1 MNTTMQIEKFIP
13 SETPLNTGINLIEA
27 SAGTGKTYTIAM
39 LVLRFVVEKEFNIN
53 QLLVVTFTKAAT
65 EELKDRIRSR
75 LSQARALIT
84 HPSQHHD
91 WAIEQWLA
99 QLSLEK
105 SLIIERLDNAL
116 LNIDQASVFTIHSFC
131 QRILSDYALETG
143 QCFNL
148 ELIPDSHVIYQSCT
162 HDYWRKQLYPRT
174 PLHVSLLIA
183 EYKTPEDLLTSI
195 KRLSTFVDVIP
206 TTQKLSPLLTTAE
219 QLIQATQPQFEA
231 LFKILTSAFSDKKF
245 KKGYQQKCEDNAEA
259 LQQWLTGESFN
270 VPSLETLALFTEQG
284 LIEGLNA
291 AKFRTTKT
299 EESHNRKAN
308 YLNALDIKA
317 VAFEGLIDILKQ
329 LSLHFRLGLIDDLNI
344 SLQATLQQ
352 RNQLTF
358 DDLISRLCQ
367 TLQQEPS
374 QLLIKTLQQRFKVAL
389 IDEFQDTDDQQW
401 AIFSR
406 LFSAPTCYMYLIG
419 DPKQAIYKFRGADI
433 FSYFNAKETAQHT
446 FTLASNWRTHPQ
458 LVTAVNQLFSRKKE
472 AFLFEE
478 LLFYDVEAAKTVDDG
493 EIHQKKQTIAPM
505 MLWQLA
511 PSDSTT
517 GDWTAGKAAKVIQTT
532 VVNEILSLLLDD
544 YSFHQKS
551 QIAAIKPQDI
561 AILVRSNRQA
571 RDYQQ
576 ALQYQGIPAV
586 LNSVESI
593 FSSAQAFELY
603 QLLQAVKN
611 NDDLNALKTALTL
624 DCFGLN
630 GDDFYH
636 LINDDMALEAW
647 VSRFNDYHLLW
658 QQQGFMV
665 MISRLIAHENIYAK
679 LAQQPLSERCLSNWH
694 HLIELIQLAS
704 IESSFTM
711 EKTLEYLKNSIQTE
725 ENNHQLR
732 LESDDEA
739 VKIMTMHRSKGLE
752 FNVVFCPFVW
762 HENNQK
768 DPDLVQCH
776 IDGNMIQDL
785 GSENFKAHVQKATEE
800 QLAEDLRI
808 LYVALTRAKYRC
820 YLAWANVR
828 TKNIPNQSAFS
839 YLMDFWEDNF
849 EDQTQKF
856 KTLKNQ
862 YETCFDYQL
871 IDPEISSTQFYQAK
885 KETKALTARI
895 RKPFTQTHWTIS
907 SYTALSALSEQHSTE
922 STLKKSEILSLTPWS
937 LLPKGTQMGNVIHN
951 LLEFNHFKNL
961 ADPEFNLTLQS
972 EQSCR
977 RYGITLE
984 QPALLNQLLHT
995 IVSTPLSIEDE
1006 HFCLKHLNHWQ
1017 CIKEMPFYLTIKP
1030 LNLKKIN
1037 QLLAHCSVYQPLY
1050 EKQLEGYLTGFIDL
1064 VCEYQGRYY
1073 VMDYKSNSLD
1083 NYEPEALITAM
1094 HAHNYGLQYWL
1105 YSVVLHLYLQQRLHD
1120 YDYHQHFGG
1129 VRYLFVRGMRI
1140 ENPLG
1145 SIYSDRPDLSTLNA
1159 LSTLFIDT

>member
-1 MNTTMQIEKFIP
+1 
-13 SETPLNTGINLIEA
+13 
-27 SAGTGKTYTIAM
+27 
-39 LVLRFVVEKEFNIN
+39 
-53 QLLVVTFTKAAT
+53 
-65 EELKDRIRSR
+65 
-75 LSQARALIT
+75 
-84 HPSQHHD
+84 
-91 WAIEQWLA
+91 
-99 QLSLEK
+99 
-105 SLIIERLDNAL
+105 
-116 LNIDQASVFTIHSFC
+116 
-131 QRILSDYALETG
+131 
-143 QCFNL
+143 
-148 ELIPDSHVIYQSCT
+148 
-162 HDYWRKQLYPRT
+162 
-174 PLHVSLLIA
+174 
-183 EYKTPEDLLTSI
+183 
-195 KRLSTFVDVIP
+195 
-206 TTQKLSPLLTTAE
+206 
-219 QLIQATQPQFEA
+219 
-231 LFKILTSAFSDKKF
+231 
-245 KKGYQQKCEDNAEA
+245 
-259 LQQWLTGESFN
+259 
-270 VPSLETLALFTEQG
+270 
-284 LIEGLNA
+284 
-291 AKFRTTKT
+291 
-299 EESHNRKAN
+299 
-308 YLNALDIKA
+308 
-317 VAFEGLIDILKQ
+317 
-329 LSLHFRLGLIDDLNI
+329 
-344 SLQATLQQ
+344 
-352 RNQLTF
+352 
-358 DDLISRLCQ
+358 
-367 TLQQEPS
+367 
-374 QLLIKTLQQRFKVAL
+374 
-389 IDEFQDTDDQQW
+389 
-401 AIFSR
+401 
-406 LFSAPTCYMYLIG
+406 
-419 DPKQAIYKFRGADI
+419 I

-472 AFLFEE
+472 AFLFDE

-1129 VRYLFVRGMRI
+1129 VRYLFVRG
-1140 ENPLG
+1140 
-1145 SIYSDRPDLSTLNA
+1145 
-1159 LSTLFIDT
+1159 